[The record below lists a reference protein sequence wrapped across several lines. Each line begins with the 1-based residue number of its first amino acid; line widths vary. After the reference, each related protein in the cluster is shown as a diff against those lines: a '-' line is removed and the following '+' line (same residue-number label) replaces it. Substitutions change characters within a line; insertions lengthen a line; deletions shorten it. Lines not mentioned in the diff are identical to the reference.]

1 VQELGKAAPW
11 RCAFVP
17 LNLVEPQLGT
27 RFHVVGGHP
36 NLLLFYDALSME
48 VGLTAI
54 DEREWVG
61 LAIILGEIHLL
72 DSRQPAVVV
81 FAEKRR
87 FGAQGRRCRPLLLK
101 RVDLGLQQRFDEGR
115 EIHGGGLGHR
125 RGDGCRE

>member
-1 VQELGKAAPW
+1 MYQLALGVGAQGRTEAEVQELGKAAPW

-72 DSRQPAVVV
+72 DSWQPAVVV
-81 FAEKRR
+81 FAEKKAIWCPRKKVQ
-87 FGAQGRRCRPLLLK
+87 AAPSEACRPWLATA
-101 RVDLGLQQRFDEGR
+101 F
-115 EIHGGGLGHR
+115 
-125 RGDGCRE
+125 